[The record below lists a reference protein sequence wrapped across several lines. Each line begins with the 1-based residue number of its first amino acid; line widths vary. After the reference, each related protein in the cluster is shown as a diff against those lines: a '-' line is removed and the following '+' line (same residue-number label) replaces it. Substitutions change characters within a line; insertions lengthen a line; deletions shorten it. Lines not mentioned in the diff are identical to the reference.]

1 MGKTMIRVSGLN
13 KRFGDNHV
21 LKDINF
27 EVEQGD
33 VIAIIGSSGSGKS
46 TLLRCLIDLEKA
58 DGGTIE
64 IEDKALVKDGV
75 QAPPSE
81 VRKIISR
88 MGVVFQHFNLF
99 PHLSV
104 RKNLQLAP
112 RIVNKENKAD
122 IEANTKKLLG
132 EVGLESRI
140 DAMPSTLSGGEKQR
154 VAIARALM
162 MNPDIMLFDEPTSAL
177 DPELTGEVLKV
188 MGDLAKAKMTMIV
201 VTHEMGFARS
211 AANKILF
218 MNDGIILEEGTPDDI
233 FNHPKNQRT
242 KEFLASIT
250 NKD

>member
-1 MGKTMIRVSGLN
+1 MIRVSGLN

-58 DGGTIE
+58 DGGTIM

-112 RIVNKENKAD
+112 RIVNKENKAE
-122 IEANTKKLLG
+122 IEANTKKLLS

-242 KEFLASIT
+242 REFLASIT

>member
-1 MGKTMIRVSGLN
+1 MSKTMIRVTSLD

-21 LKDINF
+21 LKNINF

-33 VIAIIGSSGSGKS
+33 VVAIIGSSGSGKS
-46 TLLRCLIDLEKA
+46 TLLRCLIDLEQA
-58 DGGTIE
+58 DGGTIM

-75 QAPPSE
+75 QAPPAEIKS
-81 VRKIISR
+81 IISR

-112 RIVNKENKAD
+112 RIVAKAD
-122 IEANTKKLLG
+122 KGTIEANTKKLLD
-132 EVGLESRI
+132 EVGLSDRI

-218 MNDGIILEEGTPDDI
+218 MDDGIILEEGTPDEI
-233 FNHPKNQRT
+233 FNHPKHQRT
-242 KEFLASIT
+242 EEFLASIT

>member
-1 MGKTMIRVSGLN
+1 MIRVTSLD

-21 LKDINF
+21 LRNINF

-33 VIAIIGSSGSGKS
+33 VVAIIGSSGSGKS
-46 TLLRCLIDLEKA
+46 TLLRCLIDLEQA
-58 DGGTIE
+58 DGGTIM

-75 QAPPSE
+75 QAPPAE
-81 VRKIISR
+81 VKKIISR

-104 RKNLQLAP
+104 KKNLQLAP
-112 RIVNKENKAD
+112 KIVAKEDKGR
-122 IEANTKKLLG
+122 IEADTKKLLE
-132 EVGLESRI
+132 EVGLSDRI

-211 AANKILF
+211 VANKILF

-233 FNHPKNQRT
+233 FNHPKNERT
-242 KEFLASIT
+242 REFLASIT

>member
-1 MGKTMIRVSGLN
+1 MSKTMIRVTSLD

-21 LKDINF
+21 LKNINF

-33 VIAIIGSSGSGKS
+33 VVAIIGSSGSGKS
-46 TLLRCLIDLEKA
+46 TLLRCLIDLEQA
-58 DGGTIE
+58 DGGTIM
-64 IEDKALVKDGV
+64 IEDRALVKDGV
-75 QAPPSE
+75 QAPPAE
-81 VRKIISR
+81 VKKIISR

-104 RKNLQLAP
+104 KKNLQLAP
-112 RIVNKENKAD
+112 RIVAKEDKGQ
-122 IEANTKKLLG
+122 IEADTKKLLA
-132 EVGLESRI
+132 EVGLSDRI

-211 AANKILF
+211 VANKILF

-233 FNHPKNQRT
+233 FNHPKNERT
-242 KEFLASIT
+242 REFLASIT

>member
-1 MGKTMIRVSGLN
+1 MSKTMIRVTSLD

-21 LKDINF
+21 LKNINF

-33 VIAIIGSSGSGKS
+33 VVAIIGSSGSGKS
-46 TLLRCLIDLEKA
+46 TLLRCLIDLEQA
-58 DGGTIE
+58 DGGTIM

-75 QAPPSE
+75 QAPPAE
-81 VRKIISR
+81 IKRIISR

-112 RIVNKENKAD
+112 RIVAKAD
-122 IEANTKKLLG
+122 KGTIEANTTKLLD
-132 EVGLESRI
+132 EVGLSDRI

-233 FNHPKNQRT
+233 FNHPKYQRT

>member
-1 MGKTMIRVSGLN
+1 MSKTMIRVTSLD

-21 LKDINF
+21 LRNINF

-33 VIAIIGSSGSGKS
+33 VVAIIGSSGSGKS
-46 TLLRCLIDLEKA
+46 TLLRCLIDLEQA
-58 DGGTIE
+58 DGGTIM

-75 QAPPSE
+75 QAPPAE
-81 VRKIISR
+81 VKKIISR

-104 RKNLQLAP
+104 KKNLQLAP
-112 RIVNKENKAD
+112 KIVAKEDKGR
-122 IEANTKKLLG
+122 IEADTKKLLE
-132 EVGLESRI
+132 EVGLSDRI

-211 AANKILF
+211 VANKILF

-233 FNHPKNQRT
+233 FNHPKNDRT
-242 KEFLASIT
+242 REFLASIT

>member
-58 DGGTIE
+58 DGGTIM

-75 QAPPSE
+75 QASPTE

-99 PHLSV
+99 PHFSV

-112 RIVNKENKAD
+112 KIVNKENKAE
-122 IEANTKKLLG
+122 IEAHTEKLLG

-188 MGDLAKAKMTMIV
+188 MSDLAKAKMTMIV

-218 MNDGIILEEGTPDDI
+218 MNDGIILEAGTPDDI

-242 KEFLASIT
+242 REFLASIT

>member
-1 MGKTMIRVSGLN
+1 
-13 KRFGDNHV
+13 
-21 LKDINF
+21 
-27 EVEQGD
+27 
-33 VIAIIGSSGSGKS
+33 
-46 TLLRCLIDLEKA
+46 
-58 DGGTIE
+58 
-64 IEDKALVKDGV
+64 
-75 QAPPSE
+75 
-81 VRKIISR
+81 

-112 RIVNKENKAD
+112 RIVAKAD
-122 IEANTKKLLG
+122 KGTIEANTTKLLD
-132 EVGLESRI
+132 EVGLSDRI

-162 MNPDIMLFDEPTSAL
+162 MNPDIMLFDEPTSA
-177 DPELTGEVLKV
+177 
-188 MGDLAKAKMTMIV
+188 MSDLAKAKMTMIV

-233 FNHPKNQRT
+233 FNHPKYQRT

>member
-58 DGGTIE
+58 DGGTIM

-75 QAPPSE
+75 QAPPTE

-112 RIVNKENKAD
+112 KIVNKENKAK
-122 IEANTKKLLG
+122 IEAHTEKLLG

-188 MGDLAKAKMTMIV
+188 MSDLAKAKMTMIV

-218 MNDGIILEEGTPDDI
+218 MNDGIILEAGTPDDI

-242 KEFLASIT
+242 REFLASIT

>member
-1 MGKTMIRVSGLN
+1 MSKTMIRVTSLD

-21 LKDINF
+21 LRNINF

-33 VIAIIGSSGSGKS
+33 VVAIIGSSGSGKS
-46 TLLRCLIDLEKA
+46 TLLRCLIDLEQA
-58 DGGTIE
+58 DGGTIM

-75 QAPPSE
+75 QAPPAE
-81 VRKIISR
+81 VKKIISR

-104 RKNLQLAP
+104 KKNLQLAP
-112 RIVNKENKAD
+112 KIVAKEDKGR
-122 IEANTKKLLG
+122 IEADTKKLLE
-132 EVGLESRI
+132 EVGLSDRI

-211 AANKILF
+211 VANKILF

-233 FNHPKNQRT
+233 FNHPKNERT
-242 KEFLASIT
+242 REFLASIT

>member
-58 DGGTIE
+58 DGGTIM

-75 QAPPSE
+75 QAPPTE

-112 RIVNKENKAD
+112 KIVNKENKAK
-122 IEANTKKLLG
+122 IEAHTEKLLG

-188 MGDLAKAKMTMIV
+188 MSDLAKAKMTMIV

-242 KEFLASIT
+242 KDFLASIT